1 MDIELSDIA
10 TIFNNQSKK
19 NVSGLVTGF
28 SVDSRTVQ
36 EGDLF
41 IPLIAQRDGHE
52 FIADAISGGAIG
64 HLYSHGEPQK
74 NGIKVNDTMEALHTL
89 ACEARNKLGALT
101 IGITG
106 SVGKT
111 TTKDM
116 INECLSAVSTVTA
129 SKQSFNNEIGVP
141 LTILS
146 SLPETEY
153 LVIEMG
159 ARGIGHIRTLC
170 EIANPKIGV
179 VTCIGIAHSEFFG
192 GISQTIQ
199 AKGELVEHL
208 GIDGLAVLN
217 NDDDNVRDLRNRTSA
232 EILTYGCGSG
242 DVVAENI
249 TIGSD
254 LKPSFTLRSPWGNSE
269 LNLNTTGAHNV
280 TNALA
285 AAATAMYTNVP
296 ISKVVEALETLEI
309 SPLRMETFKTAGG
322 GLVINDS
329 YNANPL
335 SMKAALGAL
344 ASSGRKELIAVLGV
358 MAELGNE
365 HESSHLEI
373 GELAKSEGIDV
384 ISIKVEEYGGHIVET
399 VDEAFQALTSMTNL
413 GSDTAV
419 LLKGSRIAALESL
432 ATKLSHK
439 EQA

>member
-1 MDIELSDIA
+1 MNIELTDIA
-10 TIFNNQSKK
+10 TIFNDQSKE
-19 NVSGLVTGF
+19 NITGVVTGF
-28 SVDSRTVQ
+28 AVDSRTVKK
-36 EGDLF
+36 GDLF
-41 IPLIAQRDGHE
+41 IPLIAQRDGHD
-52 FIADAISGGAIG
+52 FISDAISGGAIG
-64 HLYSHGEPQK
+64 HLYSHGTPQK
-74 NGIKVNDTMEALHTL
+74 NGIKVSDTMDALHTL
-89 ACEARNKLGALT
+89 ASKAISQLDAVS

-116 INECLSAVSTVTA
+116 IKECLAPTFKVSASE
-129 SKQSFNNEIGVP
+129 QSFNNEIGVP

-146 SLPETEY
+146 SPVETEF

-159 ARGIGHIRTLC
+159 ARGIGHIRKLC
-170 EIANPKIGV
+170 EIATPKIGV

-199 AKGELVEHL
+199 AKGELVECL
-208 GIDGLAVLN
+208 EAEGLAVLN
-217 NDDDNVRDLRNRTSA
+217 NDDKNVRDLRSRAKS
-232 EILTYGCGSG
+232 EILTYGCVGG

-249 TIGSD
+249 KLGDD

-269 LNLNTTGAHNV
+269 LNLNTSGAHNV

-285 AAATAMYTNVP
+285 AASTAMYVGVP

-309 SPLRMETFKTAGG
+309 SPLRMEIFETVGG
-322 GLVINDS
+322 GIVINDS

-365 HESSHLEI
+365 HENSHIEI
-373 GELAKSEGIDV
+373 GELARSEGINV
-384 ISIKVEEYGGHIVET
+384 ISINVEEYGGHLVET
-399 VDEAFQALTSMTNL
+399 VDEAFQVLTSMTNL
-413 GSDTAV
+413 GRNSAV
-419 LLKGSRIAALESL
+419 LLKGSRVAALESL
-432 ATKLSHK
+432 ATKLTNK
-439 EQA
+439 E

>member
-1 MDIELSDIA
+1 MDIELTDIA
-10 TIFNNQSKK
+10 TIFNDQIKESI
-19 NVSGLVTGF
+19 SGLVTGF
-28 SVDSRTVQ
+28 SVDSRTVK

-41 IPLIAQRDGHE
+41 IPLIAQRDGHD
-52 FIADAISGGAIG
+52 FIADAISSGAIG

-74 NGIKVNDTMEALHTL
+74 NGIKVPDTMEALHTL
-89 ACEARNKLGALT
+89 ACDARNKLGAVS

-116 INECLSAVSTVTA
+116 IKECLAEVSTVSA

-153 LVIEMG
+153 LVVEMG
-159 ARGIGHIRTLC
+159 ARGTGHIRTLC
-170 EIANPKIGV
+170 EIANPKIAV
-179 VTCIGIAHSEFFG
+179 VTCIGIAHNEFFG

-208 GIDGLAVLN
+208 ETDGLAVLN
-217 NDDDNVRDLRNRTSA
+217 NDDENVRDFRNRTSA

-254 LKPSFTLRSPWGNSE
+254 LKPSFTLRSPWGSSE
-269 LNLNTTGAHNV
+269 LKLNTTGAHNV

-285 AAATAMYTNVP
+285 AAATAMHANVP
-296 ISKVVEALETLEI
+296 ISKVVEALETLQI
-309 SPLRMETFKTAGG
+309 SPLRMETFETTEG

-365 HESSHLEI
+365 HESSHIEI
-373 GELAKSEGIDV
+373 GELAKSEGINV
-384 ISIKVEEYGGHIVET
+384 ISINVEEYGGHLVET
-399 VDEAFQALTSMTNL
+399 VDDAFQALTSMTNL
-413 GSDTAV
+413 GRNTAV

-432 ATKLSHK
+432 ATKLSNK
-439 EQA
+439 ERA

>member
-1 MDIELSDIA
+1 MDFELTDIA
-10 TIFNNQSKK
+10 TIFNDQIKESI
-19 NVSGLVTGF
+19 SGLVTGF
-28 SVDSRTVQ
+28 SVDSRTVK

-41 IPLIAQRDGHE
+41 IPLIAQRDGHD
-52 FIADAISGGAIG
+52 FIADAISSGAIG

-74 NGIKVNDTMEALHTL
+74 NGIKVPDTMEALHTL
-89 ACEARNKLGALT
+89 ACDARNKLGAVS

-116 INECLSAVSTVTA
+116 IKECLAEVSTVSA

-153 LVIEMG
+153 LVVEMG
-159 ARGIGHIRTLC
+159 ARGTGHIRTLC
-170 EIANPKIGV
+170 EIANPKIAV

-208 GIDGLAVLN
+208 ETDGLAVLN
-217 NDDDNVRDLRNRTSA
+217 NDDENVRDFRNRTSA

-249 TIGSD
+249 KIGPD
-254 LKPSFTLRSPWGNSE
+254 LKPSFTLRSPWGDSE
-269 LNLNTTGAHNV
+269 LNLNTSGAHNV

-285 AAATAMYTNVP
+285 AAATAMYANVP
-296 ISKVVEALETLEI
+296 ISKVVEALQTLEI
-309 SPLRMETFKTAGG
+309 SPLRMETFETVGG

-358 MAELGNE
+358 MAELGSE
-365 HESSHLEI
+365 HENSHIEI
-373 GELAKSEGIDV
+373 GELAKSEGINV
-384 ISIKVEEYGGHIVET
+384 ISINVEEYGGHLVET
-399 VDEAFQALTSMTNL
+399 VDEAFQVLTGMTNL
-413 GSDTAV
+413 GTNTAV

-432 ATKLSHK
+432 ATKLANK
-439 EQA
+439 ESA